1 MIEIKKLSGENVKLT
16 RDTHFSYIADY
27 GFQTRGFDSNF
38 TVEVKSEE
46 DIKDFLARGSCGC
59 VTVKKDKL
67 DNFRYNLKIRYDS
80 NLLGRIIKTVW
91 ININGDKWE
100 IKLRGSVR
108 N

>member
-27 GFQTRGFDSNF
+27 GFQARGFDSNF
-38 TVEVKSEE
+38 MVEIKSEE
-46 DIKDFLARGSCGC
+46 EIKDFLARGSCGC
-59 VTVKKDKL
+59 VTVKKDKV
-67 DNFRYNLKIRYDS
+67 DKNSYNLKIHYDS
-80 NLLGRIIKTVW
+80 KLLGRIIKTVW

-100 IKLRGSVR
+100 IKLRGSVK